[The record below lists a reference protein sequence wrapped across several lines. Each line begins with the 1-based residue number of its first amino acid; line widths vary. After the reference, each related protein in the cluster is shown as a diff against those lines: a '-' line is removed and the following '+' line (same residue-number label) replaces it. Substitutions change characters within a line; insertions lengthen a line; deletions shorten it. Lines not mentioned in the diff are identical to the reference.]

1 MKICQEIPNL
11 DKIGQT
17 YRTLN
22 MRTSVR
28 FTLAGDI
35 KSREDVSG
43 YLDSRGGMNIARTL
57 LHVIRTLPILSSLGK

>member
-17 YRTLN
+17 DRTLY
-22 MRTSVR
+22 MRTSIR
-28 FTLAGDI
+28 FTHAGDI
-35 KSREDVSG
+35 NSRENVSG

-57 LHVIRTLPILSSLGK
+57 FQLYVHCLY